1 MNGNNTTKD
10 NENKV
15 SIHIDFIAKDRLKKM
30 QTMEKIRLIIDSV
43 KDQNAV
49 VLESGLTPEE
59 ESKLVEMTMQQ
70 IDPDTGFSGLEIERY
85 NRHETETGFLSKLLP
100 SSDEK
105 SRMTIIG
112 PANKLQTVENDD
124 MMQAIISGD

>member
-1 MNGNNTTKD
+1 MSGNNNND
-10 NENKV
+10 GEKV
-15 SIHIDFIAKDRLKKM
+15 SIQIDFIAKDRLDSM

-49 VLESGLTPEE
+49 VLESGLTPDE
-59 ESKLVEMTMQQ
+59 ESRLVEMTMQQ
-70 IDPDTGFSGLEIERY
+70 IDPDNGFSGLEIERY
-85 NRHETETGFLSKLLP
+85 DRREKQTGLLSKLLP
-100 SSDEK
+100 STNTQ

-112 PANKLQTVENDD
+112 PANKLQTVENDN